1 MAKKKRFYWLK
12 LKNNFFA
19 DPKIKKIRKLA
30 GGDTYTI
37 IMLKIM
43 LLTINDDGVLLFEN
57 IEDNLADE
65 LSLTIDE
72 DTENIQ
78 ATLIFMQKMK
88 LIEELD
94 DSRYLLPNVV
104 GLIGSES
111 DSAERVRKHR
121 EPKKEQASLQCNADV
136 TQCNEIVTTEKRKDL
151 DLKKEIKKDLDL
163 DEKKVINST
172 MDDTQ
177 KFKEFRE
184 KIKKMYGGNGDKN
197 FYPTLFWYK
206 DLEIALNEKGHLY
219 AKYKNEGFD
228 KNEALKI
235 WNYIYHHQDEIIS
248 LNQQS
253 SQQELLICQND
264 NLDNEKI
271 CDDVKKLL
279 KTNRF

>member
-1 MAKKKRFYWLK
+1 MATIKKRFYWLK
-12 LKNNFFA
+12 LKDNFFI

-43 LLTINDDGVLLFEN
+43 LLSIKNDGVLFFEQ

-72 DTENIQ
+72 DSQNIH

-94 DSRYLLPNVV
+94 NGHFLLPQVV

-121 EPKKEQASLQCNADV
+121 ESIKEQELLQCNADV
-136 TQCNEIVTTEKRKDL
+136 TQYNKLVTTEKKEDL
-151 DLKKEIKKDLDL
+151 DLEKEIKKDLDL
-163 DEKKVINST
+163 DEKKLINCNI
-172 MDDTQ
+172 DDTQ

-184 KIKKMYGGNGDKN
+184 RIKKAYSGNGDLD
-197 FYPTLFWYK
+197 FLPTLFWYGSF
-206 DLEIALNEKGHLY
+206 EIALDDKGLLY
-219 AKYKNEGFD
+219 AKQKEKGFD

-235 WNYIYHHQDEIIS
+235 WNYIYKNQSEIIPP
-248 LNQQS
+248 NHNAQS
-253 SQQELLICQND
+253 HNKENND
-264 NLDNEKI
+264 NYIDATVKQLLK
-271 CDDVKKLL
+271 VKKI
-279 KTNRF
+279 